1 MIRFLFSIIIPTI
14 FFSLLEFSSLEF
26 MITSQIQSHIEE
38 IKELLF
44 ASSFLQYGNGFIVKP
59 S

>member
-1 MIRFLFSIIIPTI
+1 MIRFLFSIIIPTL

-44 ASSFLQYGNGFIVKP
+44 ASSFLQYGNWVIVKP